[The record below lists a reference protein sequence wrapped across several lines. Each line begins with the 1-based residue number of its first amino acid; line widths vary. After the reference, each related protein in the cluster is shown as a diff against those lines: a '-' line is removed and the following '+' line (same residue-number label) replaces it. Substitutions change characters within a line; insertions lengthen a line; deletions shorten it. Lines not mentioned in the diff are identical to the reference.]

1 MPGKRR
7 PPQLPGRRMPGN
19 YRLAPSEYARRNA
32 RRDWYSAH
40 LREAA
45 DLRNQM
51 RSGSTRGLPAEE
63 RVEVLKLAALLR
75 LSEALDQDNLQRI
88 ERVRV
93 ELCENKLHI
102 HGVTR
107 SGDREGFSSI
117 AHAFAGKLDLF
128 AEVFGVEPTLG
139 DVLARQGRRTGGA

>member
-1 MPGKRR
+1 MGLKRR
-7 PPQLPGRRMPGN
+7 EVERVALIARSHRRPFLVMNGPELQ
-19 YRLAPSEYARRNA
+19 R
-32 RRDWYSAH
+32 
-40 LREAA
+40 
-45 DLRNQM
+45 
-51 RSGSTRGLPAEE
+51 LPAEE

-88 ERVRV
+88 DRVRV